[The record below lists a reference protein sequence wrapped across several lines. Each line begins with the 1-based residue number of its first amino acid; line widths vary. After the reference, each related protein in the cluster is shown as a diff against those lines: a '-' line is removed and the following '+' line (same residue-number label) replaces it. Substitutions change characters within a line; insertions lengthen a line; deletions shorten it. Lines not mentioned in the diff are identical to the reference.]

1 MVGILGVVWRIGG
14 QCGAFEASVV
24 YWGWCGV
31 LGGSVV
37 YWGLVGY
44 TGNSGIL
51 LTTAV

>member
-1 MVGILGVVWRIGG
+1 MGASVVHMDGILG
-14 QCGAFEASVV
+14 ASVM

-37 YWGLVGY
+37 YWRLVGY